1 MSHLVQQTNAF
12 HTAGAGKALT
22 AAYVAGDTI
31 QPWGPANTLRL
42 RCTLAWAAAPTSV
55 QVMID
60 WSTNGGT
67 TWVPVSVV
75 NSVTAGTV
83 ALADGIFS
91 VPVAAVGT
99 HEICVGVPPGADL
112 RCRAKMVDAGASDP
126 TLLAVAVLTDE

>member
-1 MSHLVQQTNAF
+1 
-12 HTAGAGKALT
+12 LT
-22 AAYVAGDTI
+22 ATV
-31 QPWGPANTLRL
+31 RL
-42 RCTLAWAAAPTSV
+42 S
-55 QVMID
+55 
-60 WSTNGGT
+60 WSTDGA

-99 HEICVGVPPGADL
+99 HEICVGVPPGADI
-112 RCRAKMVDAGASDP
+112 RCTAKMVDAGASDP